1 MPFDFSLTDVPRQ
14 SVEAV
19 VGKLKADSQHDSREA
34 AAKLIAQARE
44 AGLGLRDY
52 LTLAVDP
59 RAGEHSSRFLE
70 AGLNGYEA
78 TLDYLNLPF
87 HNDLEQ
93 GVLLQAASDT
103 FQTFPG
109 TRALFPEVVDDMVR
123 WKDRQDQ
130 FESTENLV
138 GQSRTIAGVE
148 MVSTVVEDDSAERGT
163 FIVPE
168 LANIPVRTIRTS
180 QTSVGMFKHGSAYR
194 TSYEFNRRASLDIL
208 TPFAARVQRQLE
220 ISKVT
225 AAVSVLINGD
235 GVNPA
240 APTKNLSEYG
250 ADFTNGKTLK
260 DNYRA
265 LAKFIMDRARAG
277 NPVDTLVGNFDT
289 YVELMFMFMP
299 TLNNKDGSDIEKIA
313 AIGGP
318 SLQLPIM
325 GGSVKFA
332 IASAMPANT
341 ILAYS
346 KGETLEELVE
356 AGAAISENEQSITNQ
371 ALTYVRTEVTGY
383 KLAFGDTRTLLM
395 TNA

>member
-1 MPFDFSLTDVPRQ
+1 MSLHFSLTDVKRAP
-14 SVEAV
+14 VEVV
-19 VGKLKADSQHDSREA
+19 VGQLKAASAHDSREA
-34 AAKLIAQARE
+34 ATKLIAQARE
-44 AGLGLRDY
+44 AGLGLRNY

-59 RAGEHSSRFLE
+59 RLGDHSALNMA

-78 TLDYLNLPF
+78 ALNFLNLPH

-109 TRALFPEVVDDMVR
+109 TRALFPEVIDDMLR
-123 WKDRQDQ
+123 WKDRQDT
-130 FESTENLV
+130 FESTEHLV
-138 GQSRTIAGVE
+138 GQRRTIAGTE
-148 MVSTVVEDDSAERGT
+148 MISTVVEDDSAERGT

-180 QTSVGMFKHGSAYR
+180 QTAVEMFKHGSAYR

-220 ISKVT
+220 ISKVS
-225 AAVSVLINGD
+225 AAVAVMINGD
-235 GVNPA
+235 GVHAA
-240 APTKNLSEYG
+240 APTANLSTYG

-265 LAKFIMDRARAG
+265 LAKFLMSRARSG

-299 TLNNKDGSDIEKIA
+299 TLA
-313 AIGGP
+313 AGKSEVESLVGAGAP
-318 SLQLPIM
+318 GLQLPIM
-325 GGSVKFA
+325 GGAVKFA
-332 IASAMPANT
+332 IASAMPDNRL
-341 ILAYS
+341 LAYS
-346 KGETLEELVE
+346 KSETLEELIE
-356 AGAAISENEQSITNQ
+356 AGASISENERSITNQ
-371 ALTYVRTEVTGY
+371 ALTYVRSEVTGY
-383 KLAFGDTRTLLM
+383 KLAFGDTRTLLV

>member
-1 MPFDFSLTDVPRQ
+1 MPLDFSLTDVQRRP
-14 SVEAV
+14 VETV
-19 VGKLKADSQHDSREA
+19 VGQLKADSRHDSTEA

-52 LTLAVDP
+52 LTLAIDP
-59 RAGEHSSRFLE
+59 RAGEHSARFMQ

-78 TLDYLNLPF
+78 ALDYLNLPF

-130 FESTENLV
+130 FESTEHLV
-138 GQSRTIAGVE
+138 GQSRTINGVE

-235 GVNPA
+235 GVNAA
-240 APTKNLSEYG
+240 APSKNLSEYG
-250 ADFTNGKTLK
+250 ADFTGGKTLK

-299 TLNNKDGSDIEKIA
+299 TLNNKDGSDVEKIA
-313 AIGGP
+313 SIGGP

-325 GGSVKFA
+325 GGTVKFA

-341 ILAYS
+341 LLAYS
-346 KGETLEELVE
+346 KAETLEELVE

-383 KLAFGDTRTLLM
+383 KLAFGDTRTLLV

>member
-1 MPFDFSLTDVPRQ
+1 MLDFSLTDVKRRP
-14 SVEAV
+14 VEAV
-19 VGKLKADSQHDSREA
+19 VGQLKAESNHDSREA
-34 AAKLIAQARE
+34 ANKLIAQARE
-44 AGLGLRDY
+44 AKLSLRDY

-59 RAGEHSSRFLE
+59 RAGEHSARFQE
-70 AGLNGYEA
+70 AGVNGYEA

-93 GVLLQAASDT
+93 GVLLQAASET

-109 TRALFPEVVDDMVR
+109 TRALFPEVVDDMLR
-123 WKDRQDQ
+123 WSDRQDQ
-130 FESTENLV
+130 IESTENLV
-138 GQSRTIAGVE
+138 GQRRTISGIE

-180 QTSVGMFKHGSAYR
+180 ETSVKMFKHGSAYR

-220 ISKVT
+220 ISKT
-225 AAVSVLINGD
+225 SAAVSVLINGD
-235 GVNPA
+235 GVNGA
-240 APTKNLSEYG
+240 APVVNMSTHG

-265 LAKFIMDRARAG
+265 LAKFLMWRASQG

-289 YVELMFMFMP
+289 FVELMFMFMP
-299 TLNNKDGSDIEKIA
+299 TLNSGKSEVEAVVA
-313 AIGGP
+313 AGGP
-318 SLQLPIM
+318 NLQLPIM
-325 GGSVKFA
+325 GGTVKFS
-332 IASAMPANT
+332 ISSAVPANR
-341 ILAYS
+341 IICFS
-346 KGETLEELVE
+346 KAETLEELIE
-356 AGAAISENEQSITNQ
+356 AGASISENERSITNQ

-383 KLAFGDTRTLLM
+383 KLAFGDTRTILV